1 MHQIFELF
9 VGRYLEEHFAAHP
22 RFSVEIQPQIFL
34 DAAHQEKGIPDI
46 VINKDGQPY
55 LILDTKYKL
64 FKDKPSN
71 EDRNQMFMY
80 CHTMKVRRAILIY
93 SDPNLD
99 YFSRDYEGMSLA
111 ARSLRLD
118 GDLETFRERCR
129 VFAEGFAKEIEIG
142 RAHV

>member
-9 VGRYLEEHFAAHP
+9 VGRFLEEHFAEHP
-22 RFSVEIQPQIFL
+22 RFSVEIQPQLFL
-34 DAAHQEKGIPDI
+34 DTEQKEAGIPDI
-46 VINKDGQPY
+46 VILRDGRPY

-64 FKDKPSN
+64 FDGKPSN

-80 CHTMKVRRAILIY
+80 CHTMGVRRAVLIY

-99 YFSRDYEGMSLA
+99 YFRRDYEGMTLA

-129 VFAEGFAKEIEIG
+129 ILAEGFANEI
-142 RAHV
+142 AADS